1 MNKIINYLKSI
12 SLFLILFLIYLL
24 IISLIYYLEILSYN
38 TVSIINYIVILLLFF
53 VLGFKTSSLERSKGY
68 LNGFIVSTS
77 ICILFSIITL
87 FISKYSFG
95 TLVYY
100 LSLIFSVFY
109 FINNICLAIELKKVS
124 IKYFFFSIPYLLF
137 NVYFLSLLIFK
148 L

>member
-95 TLVYY
+95 ALVYY
-100 LSLIFSVFY
+100 LSLILSSITGGIIGVTKNSHMTTFLLK
-109 FINNICLAIELKKVS
+109 NNLVNQCL
-124 IKYFFFSIPYLLF
+124 YLCEHRF
-137 NVYFLSLLIFK
+137 CQP
-148 L
+148 

>member
-12 SLFLILFLIYLL
+12 SLFLILFIVYLL

-38 TVSIINYIVILLLFF
+38 VVSIINYIIILLLFF

-95 TLVYY
+95 SLVYY
-100 LSLIFSVFY
+100 LSLILSSITGGIIGVS
-109 FINNICLAIELKKVS
+109 KKC
-124 IKYFFFSIPYLLF
+124 
-137 NVYFLSLLIFK
+137 N
-148 L
+148 